1 MQQSM
6 RLKAL
11 KSFRYATR
19 QLQEGDEFDARNPR
33 DYKVLLAVKQAEP
46 VSDVSVMRRSSRP
59 VRRAVAAK
67 AESKTEQPDELAEKT
82 VPQLREMAEEK
93 GVELPSG
100 YLRHEVLVDLLKE
113 QSKDQ

>member
-1 MQQSM
+1 MPSM

-46 VSDVSVMRRSSRP
+46 VSDVAVMRRSSRP
-59 VRRAVAAK
+59 ARRAQAAK
-67 AESKTEQPDELAEKT
+67 TESKTEQPQDDLAEKT

-100 YLRHEVLVDLLKE
+100 YLRHDDLVDILKE
-113 QSKDQ
+113 RGQ